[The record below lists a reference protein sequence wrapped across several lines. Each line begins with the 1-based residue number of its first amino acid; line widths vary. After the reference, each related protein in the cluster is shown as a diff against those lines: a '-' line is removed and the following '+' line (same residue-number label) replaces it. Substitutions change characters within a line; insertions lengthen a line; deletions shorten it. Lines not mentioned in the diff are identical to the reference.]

1 MGRRKQD
8 QRQQAIFDAE
18 PLRAHHGSPRQRVRR
33 AYGHLSDQQY
43 AEMVERG
50 EKVRQA
56 NAEARRRR
64 RRAT

>member
-8 QRQQAIFDAE
+8 PRQQAIFDAE
-18 PLRAHHGSPRQRVRR
+18 PLGAAPASPRQRVRR

-56 NAEARRRR
+56 NADARRRR
-64 RRAT
+64 WRAT